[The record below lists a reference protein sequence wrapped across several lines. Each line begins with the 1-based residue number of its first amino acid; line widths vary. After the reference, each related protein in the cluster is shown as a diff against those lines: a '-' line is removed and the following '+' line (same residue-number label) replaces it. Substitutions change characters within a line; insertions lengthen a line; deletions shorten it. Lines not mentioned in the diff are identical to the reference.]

1 MDSGDPHLRCSAALF
16 PSSESGARLSA
27 YGEGIV
33 NIRRPLLVIAVIAAF
48 QMLSAMPGFA
58 KEKTKIDLVNDCGES
73 DPASACDN
81 AGTTAGF
88 VKFEQDDTG
97 GLNIDVMLHGARP
110 ETSYRVFL
118 TCGPTIAQSCG
129 FIQIGT
135 VITNA
140 AGIGRSD
147 DMVVPVATLQAKP
160 FGSGQRADEITI
172 VREVGDRSAG
182 AFDQVT
188 PFTYTVP

>member
-1 MDSGDPHLRCSAALF
+1 MPRV
-16 PSSESGARLSA
+16 ARP
-27 YGEGIV
+27 
-33 NIRRPLLVIAVIAAF
+33 RIAAR
-48 QMLSAMPGFA
+48 
-58 KEKTKIDLVNDCGES
+58 
-73 DPASACDN
+73 
-81 AGTTAGF
+81 AGF

-97 GLNIDVMLHGARP
+97 GLNIDVMLRGARP

-140 AGIGRSD
+140 AGIGRSG

-172 VREVGDRSAG
+172 VRQIGDRSAG
-182 AFDQVT
+182 AFDQVS